1 MAHPLQTAKPTV
13 NLASNMASGGPRV
26 SRIRRDPP
34 PPVKE
39 TAVVD
44 LEERDQWVVIVG
56 VLVFALAIFVVTL
69 AFGSYSSWSPREY
82 KVEMTIAE

>member
-13 NLASNMASGGPRV
+13 NLAPNLASAGPRV

-39 TAVVD
+39 TSVVD
-44 LEERDQWVVIVG
+44 LEERDQWAVIVG
-56 VLVFALAIFVVTL
+56 VLAFALSIFVVIV
-69 AFGSYSSWSPREY
+69 AFGSYSSWSPRDY
-82 KVEMTIAE
+82 RVEMTIAE